1 MARLGTLGTQ
11 YEDDAGNPLI
21 SGKIFIFE
29 SGTTTPKD
37 TYSDINLTKLN
48 TNPIIL
54 TAAGRQPNVFFS
66 GSIKAVLT
74 GATGT
79 STSGQIQVMDP
90 IGGEGLEG
98 SFSDWNSLT
107 IYNIPDIV
115 VADDKFYISIT
126 DGNQNNDPTTD
137 LTNWTEIKFTRVW
150 NTNET
155 YPLNALVQAS
165 NGSLYKSTIDN
176 NTANDPLTDAVN
188 WTSAVAV
195 SIPAVIRSSAKTF
208 AYRNF

>member
-37 TYSDINLTKLN
+37 TFADINLTLLN

-74 GATGT
+74 D
-79 STSGQIQVMDP
+79 SDENQIQVIDP

-155 YPLNALVQAS
+155 YPLNALVQAID
-165 NGSLYKSTIDN
+165 GSLYKSTIDN
-176 NTANDPLTDAVN
+176 NTANDPLTDVVN

>member
-21 SGKIFIFE
+21 SGKIFVFE

-37 TYSDINLTKLN
+37 TFSDINLTKLN

-74 GATGT
+74 ESDET
-79 STSGQIQVMDP
+79 QIQVMDP

-195 SIPAVIRSSAKTF
+195 SIPAVVRSASKTF